1 MKDQHAQDVTTS
13 LLALRGMLHTQVES
27 NKETLQSLFS
37 SSHTVTATKNEME
50 GIGADMKRA
59 DGLIS
64 KYERRELTDKVLIGA
79 GLCLFFGVVLYI
91 LQKRLLG
98 WIW

>member
-1 MKDQHAQDVTTS
+1 MTGS
-13 LLALRGMLHTQVES
+13 LLALRETLHTQVES
-27 NKETLQSLFS
+27 NKETLESLVRS
-37 SSHTVTATKNEME
+37 SNSVATTKNKME
-50 GIGADMKRA
+50 GIGADMKVS

-79 GLCLFFGVVLYI
+79 GLCLFFGVVFYI
-91 LQKRLLG
+91 IQKRLLG